1 MTELYSFYWGKTCSS
16 ASESFF
22 FYFTVSAK
30 GGGYSLDCQFY
41 PDYWDSTE
49 YTNKTITAAQWS
61 RLEEKLRNIQLS
73 EYSLPDPYL
82 LDGDDNCIEIT
93 WLKDDSKYTESF
105 SGNGAEELYDFIIK
119 LID

>member
-1 MTELYSFYWGKTCSS
+1 MTELYSFYWGKSCSS

-49 YTNKTITAAQWS
+49 YTNKTITAAQWG

-73 EYSLPDPYL
+73 EYSPPDPYL